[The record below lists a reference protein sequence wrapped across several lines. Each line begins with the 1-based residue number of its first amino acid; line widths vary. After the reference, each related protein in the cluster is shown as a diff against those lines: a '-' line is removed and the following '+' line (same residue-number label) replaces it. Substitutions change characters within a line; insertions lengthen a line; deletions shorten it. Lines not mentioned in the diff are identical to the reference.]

1 MQDQTQVK
9 SLDQVLADGE
19 GVVFKGTPNTG
30 VIAGPEYSPQ
40 LPTATKQG
48 GV

>member
-9 SLDQVLADGE
+9 SLEQVLADGE
-19 GVVFKGTPNTG
+19 GVVFRGAPNNG
-30 VIAGPEYSPQ
+30 VIAGPEHSPQ
-40 LPTATKQG
+40 LPAATKQG